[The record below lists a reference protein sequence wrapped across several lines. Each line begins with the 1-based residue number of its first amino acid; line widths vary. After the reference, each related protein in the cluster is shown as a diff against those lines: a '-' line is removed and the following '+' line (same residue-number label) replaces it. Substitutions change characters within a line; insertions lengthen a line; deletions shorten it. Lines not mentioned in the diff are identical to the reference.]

1 MGDHA
6 PLNYFTKRGMNEK
19 SDPEILERE
28 RQLIAE
34 ILAGNPE
41 RFYELIAPIE
51 RRVYVTAYEIVQS
64 AAEAEDVAQEAILK
78 AFRSLKSFR
87 GDSKFST
94 WLFRITMNEARMR
107 LRKNR
112 EVSLDELVA
121 EDQENG
127 YTPLQ
132 LADWREIPADAVI
145 RQDLAEHLED
155 AIASLPLA
163 YREVLILRDI
173 DRISI
178 LQTAE
183 ILGLTVP
190 NVKVRLLRAR
200 LMLRDYFVSEN
211 LIKAE
216 AVAGRRRK

>member
-1 MGDHA
+1 
-6 PLNYFTKRGMNEK
+6 MNEK

-64 AAEAEDVAQEAILK
+64 PAEAEDVAQEAILK

-87 GDSKFST
+87 GDSRFST

-155 AIASLPLA
+155 AIASLPLN
-163 YREVLILRDI
+163 YREVLVLRDI
-173 DRISI
+173 DRMSI

>member
-1 MGDHA
+1 
-6 PLNYFTKRGMNEK
+6 MNEK

-41 RFYELIAPIE
+41 RFYELIVPIE

-78 AFRSLKSFR
+78 AFRSLRSFR
-87 GDSKFST
+87 GDSRFST

-132 LADWREIPADAVI
+132 IADWREIPADAVI
-145 RQDLAEHLED
+145 RKDLAEHLEN
-155 AIASLPLA
+155 AIASLPLR
-163 YREVLILRDI
+163 YREVLVLRDI
-173 DRISI
+173 DRMSI

>member
-1 MGDHA
+1 
-6 PLNYFTKRGMNEK
+6 MNDK

-51 RRVYVTAYEIVQS
+51 RRVYVTAYDIVQS

-127 YTPLQ
+127 YTPMQ

-145 RQDLAEHLED
+145 RQDLAEHLEA
-155 AIASLPLA
+155 AIAALPVA